1 MSIFKNLSVDEAQKV
16 IGEDLNKIKLIEIEG
31 GEERTLLVNLIKENP
46 TLFLSLDENQLC
58 TDVVAEFLKH
68 YPAYY
73 LELPNSAKNDTIRL
87 EILKINPTLVDLFDK
102 EDFTYA
108 VVKFLYQNY
117 PPFMLEE
124 FEPEIQAEVDK
135 LVEQLQSE
143 NVERK
148 YTTFEEIEE
157 EEEDEE

>member
-1 MSIFKNLSVDEAQKV
+1 MSLFKNLSVEEALKV
-16 IGEDLNKIKLIEIEG
+16 VEQDLEKIKLIEIEG
-31 GEERTLLVNLIKENP
+31 GEERSLLINLIKHRP
-46 TLFLSLDENQLC
+46 LVFLSLDEKQIC
-58 TDVVAEFLKH
+58 TDVVVEFIKH

-73 LELPNSAKNDTIRL
+73 LELPKSAKNDTVRL
-87 EILKINPTLVDLFDK
+87 EILKINPTLIDLFDV
-102 EDFTYA
+102 EDITYA

-135 LVEQLQSE
+135 LIAQLQSE

-148 YTTFEEIEE
+148 YSTIDEIDA
-157 EEEDEE
+157 EEDEE